1 MRRQNCI
8 LALLVCT
15 IALGGCA
22 SADTEADFHHT
33 APHSCEAEH
42 AAKEAWRPGCATHRN
57 LAAMAARPDD
67 LYLARP
73 EAPRDAM
80 RRDAVIGNYAQSSNS
95 AAGPAGPPGA
105 ASPSSGAGSTQ

>member
-1 MRRQNCI
+1 MRGQNCL
-8 LALLVCT
+8 LALLTLLIVP
-15 IALGGCA
+15 GGCA
-22 SADTEADFHHT
+22 GTDGEAEFSHM
-33 APHSCEAEH
+33 ASSCEAEH

-80 RRDAVIGNYAQSSNS
+80 RRDAVIGNYARSSS
-95 AAGPAGPPGA
+95 AAGSGVTTAPAV
-105 ASPSSGAGSTQ
+105 PSSGAGSTQ

>member
-1 MRRQNCI
+1 MRRHNCTST
-8 LALLVCT
+8 LLVLT

-22 SADTEADFHHT
+22 SADTEPDFHH
-33 APHSCEAEH
+33 APPPSCVAEH

-57 LAAMAARPDD
+57 LTIMAARQDD

-80 RRDAVIGNYAQSSNS
+80 RRDSVIGNYAQSSNS
-95 AAGPAGPPGA
+95 AAGPAGTPGA

>member
-1 MRRQNCI
+1 MRGQNGL
-8 LALLVCT
+8 LALLILLTVP
-15 IALGGCA
+15 GGCA
-22 SADTEADFHHT
+22 GPDGEAGFSHI
-33 APHSCEAEH
+33 PPPCEAEH

-80 RRDAVIGNYAQSSNS
+80 RRDAVIGNYAKSRVS
-95 AAGPAGPPGA
+95 AADPAVTTAPA
-105 ASPSSGAGSTQ
+105 APSSGAGSTQ